1 MKQSHLKG
9 SGCDGRLQEGCSCSG
24 CSQNISAQMLAFLP
38 LTTRWGNCG
47 SVQTQAERVKEIIYE
62 WAGGLPAMYC
72 CCSRN
77 VTLLKFSE
85 VCIWEGTEETN
96 FWSSSEGECCS
107 SAETF
112 TDVKCCIAVGG
123 ECTAQKLA
131 DLYATKS
138 TVTLPWKQNITHS
151 HHQPI
156 CWWKYTILSMCY
168 LLACHWISYYL
179 TPPCSLVCFVIFSL
193 PFVLG
198 SLFL

>member
-1 MKQSHLKG
+1 MNEQ
-9 SGCDGRLQEGCSCSG
+9 
-24 CSQNISAQMLAFLP
+24 
-38 LTTRWGNCG
+38 
-47 SVQTQAERVKEIIYE
+47 
-62 WAGGLPAMYC
+62 GGLPAMYC

-85 VCIWEGTEETN
+85 VCSWEGTEEVN

-123 ECTAQKLA
+123 ECTAQKFA
-131 DLYATKS
+131 DLYATES
-138 TVTLPWKQNITHS
+138 TVTLPWKQNITYS

-168 LLACHWISYYL
+168 LLAIEFLTTLLPHVLWFILLSFLYL
-179 TPPCSLVCFVIFSL
+179 LFLAACFCSLSFFPFSL
-193 PFVLG
+193 AE
-198 SLFL
+198 